1 MSQKSIPIYD
11 LYGEAHSGRGF
22 GAIHVETLHVRAQ
35 VNSWNILAHRH
46 AALSQIFVIVT
57 GGGMVDIDGTRHD
70 MRPPAA
76 IWLPAGIVH
85 AFRFEPET
93 NGAVVTLT
101 DDVVRQSMALA
112 PDCAAALAA
121 PCVVHALPAAQRD
134 LFMAHAEALAGETAN
149 PAPGVRAACLH
160 HVGLML
166 VQLARAAA
174 PDATTP
180 ITAAR
185 SLHRAFCDL
194 VDQHFREHWSIP
206 AYARRLGIGAD
217 RLHDAC
223 RTAAGRAPSEIIHDR
238 VMVEARRA
246 LVYTAMSVAG
256 VAYDLGFEDPAYFS
270 RFFARRAGQSPAAFR
285 KAAAFTIQQ
294 G

>member
-1 MSQKSIPIYD
+1 MSSKSIPIYD
-11 LYGEAHSGRGF
+11 LYGEIHSGGSF

-46 AALSQIFVIVT
+46 AALSQIFVIFS
-57 GGGMVDIDGTRHD
+57 GGGVVEIDGIHHN
-70 MRPPAA
+70 MRPPTA

-93 NGAVVTLT
+93 NGAVVTLS
-101 DDVVRQSMALA
+101 DDVVRQCMALA
-112 PDCAAALAA
+112 PDCAAALVP
-121 PCVVHALPAAQRD
+121 PCVVQALSGLQCD
-134 LFMAHAEALAGETAN
+134 LFMAHAEALAKETAS

-166 VQLARAAA
+166 VQVARATAQTATA
-174 PDATTP
+174 PM
-180 ITAAR
+180 TAAR
-185 SLHRAFCDL
+185 ALHRAFRDL
-194 VDQHFREHWSIP
+194 VDQHFRERWSIP

-217 RLHDAC
+217 RLHEAC
-223 RTAAGRAPSEIIHDR
+223 RAAAGRAPSEIVHDR
-238 VMVEARRA
+238 IMVEARRA
-246 LVYTAMSVAG
+246 LVYTAMSVAD